1 MYAHDCPIHNS
12 TEPGMT
18 LLHPALNTDRRRL
31 LKIAAASVLSAPLLA
46 RAAWPDRPI
55 RLVVPSAAG
64 GAPDVICRIV
74 ANELAKLLGQPI
86 VIDNKPGAS
95 GNIGMQEV
103 FRAQPDGYTLGYG
116 NVGTLAINKAL
127 FAKLPYEPEKLVPVA
142 LLGYVQNA
150 LVVRS
155 DLGVNNIKDLI
166 AMAKAKP
173 GKLVMASAGNGTTG
187 HLGGELFKSMT
198 GTFMI
203 HVPYRGSPQA
213 IQDLM
218 GGQVDLMFDNLSSIA
233 PHIKSGRVKVLGV
246 SGRARSAL
254 FPDIPTVGEFVPSYE
269 TSAWGGVVAPPG
281 TPRDIALSINA
292 AINKVLGSP
301 ATNEKLVAVSWEST
315 IGPPDRLQDRALRET
330 PMWASVIK
338 RSGARID

>member
-1 MYAHDCPIHNS
+1 
-12 TEPGMT
+12 MT
-18 LLHPALNTDRRRL
+18 DLCTAHPATVDSNRRL
-31 LKIAAASVLSAPLLA
+31 LLKLAAAATVATPMLA
-46 RAAWPDRPI
+46 RAAWPDRPV

-74 ANELAKLLGQPI
+74 ANELTKLLGQAI

-95 GNIGMQEV
+95 GNIGMTEI
-103 FRAQPDGYTLGYG
+103 FRAAPDGYTLGYG
-116 NVGTLAINKAL
+116 NVGTLAINKSL

-155 DLGVNNIKDLI
+155 DLGVSNINELV

-218 GGQVDLMFDNLSSIA
+218 GSQVDLMFDNLSSIA

-246 SGRARSAL
+246 SGRARSPL
-254 FPDIPTVGEFVPSYE
+254 FPDIPTIGQVVPGYE
-269 TSAWGGVVAPPG
+269 TSAWGGIVAPPG
-281 TPRDIALSINA
+281 TPRDIAQRLNA
-292 AINKVLGSP
+292 DINKVLGSP
-301 ATNEKLVAVSWEST
+301 SASEKLSAVSWEST

-330 PMWASVIK
+330 PMWAAVIK

>member
-1 MYAHDCPIHNS
+1 
-12 TEPGMT
+12 MT
-18 LLHPALNTDRRRL
+18 LDDTTFKTNRRRL
-31 LKIAAASVLSAPLLA
+31 LKLAGATVLAAPSLA
-46 RAAWPDRPI
+46 RATWPDRPI

-74 ANELAKLLGQPI
+74 ANELTKLLGQPI

-103 FRAQPDGYTLGYG
+103 FRAVPDGYTLGYG
-116 NVGTLAINKAL
+116 NVGTLAINKSL

-155 DLGVNNIKDLI
+155 DLGVSNIKELI

-246 SGRARSAL
+246 SGRARSPL
-254 FPDIPTVGEFVPSYE
+254 FPDISTIGQVVPGYE
-269 TSAWGGVVAPPG
+269 TSAWGGIVAPPG
-281 TPRDIALSINA
+281 TPAGIALRINA
-292 AINKVLGSP
+292 DINKVLGSP
-301 ATNEKLVAVSWEST
+301 AAAEKLTAVSWEST

-330 PMWASVIK
+330 PMWAEVIK

>member
-1 MYAHDCPIHNS
+1 
-12 TEPGMT
+12 MT
-18 LLHPALNTDRRRL
+18 MDNTAFKTNRRRL
-31 LKIAAASVLSAPLLA
+31 LKLAGATVLAGPSLA
-46 RAAWPDRPI
+46 RAAWPDRAI

-103 FRAQPDGYTLGYG
+103 FRAVPDGYTLGYG
-116 NVGTLAINKAL
+116 NVGTLAINKSL

-155 DLGVNNIKDLI
+155 DLGINNIKDLI
-166 AMAKAKP
+166 SMAKAKP

-218 GGQVDLMFDNLSSIA
+218 GSQVDLMFDNLSSIA

-246 SGRARSAL
+246 SGRARSPL
-254 FPDIPTVGEFVPSYE
+254 FPDIATISQVVPGYE
-269 TSAWGGVVAPPG
+269 TSAWGGIVAPPG
-281 TPRDIALSINA
+281 TPAGIALRINA
-292 AINKVLGSP
+292 DINKVLGSP
-301 ATNEKLVAVSWEST
+301 AAAEKLTAVSWEST

-330 PMWASVIK
+330 PMWAEVIK

>member
-1 MYAHDCPIHNS
+1 MTPFKTAHNL
-12 TEPGMT
+12 E
-18 LLHPALNTDRRRL
+18 RRL
-31 LKIAAASVLSAPLLA
+31 LLKLVSAAALAAPTLA

-74 ANELAKLLGQPI
+74 ANDLSKLLGQAI

-103 FRAQPDGYTLGYG
+103 FRAAPDGYTLGYG
-116 NVGTLAINKAL
+116 NVGTLAINKSL
-127 FAKLPYEPEKLVPVA
+127 FAKLPYEPEKLVPIA

-155 DLGVNNIKDLI
+155 DLGINNIKDLI
-166 AMAKAKP
+166 SMAKAKP
-173 GKLVMASAGNGTTG
+173 GRLVMGSAGNGTTG

-246 SGRARSAL
+246 SGRARSPL
-254 FPDIPTVGEFVPSYE
+254 FPEIPTIGEIVTGYE
-269 TSAWGGVVAPPG
+269 TSAWGGIVAPPG
-281 TPRDIALSINA
+281 TPRDIALRLNSD
-292 AINKVLGSP
+292 INKALGSP
-301 ATNEKLVAVSWEST
+301 VTNEKLVAVSWEST

-330 PMWASVIK
+330 PMWAAVIK

>member
-1 MYAHDCPIHNS
+1 ME
-12 TEPGMT
+12 TGMT
-18 LLHPALNTDRRRL
+18 IYDTTFDTNRRL
-31 LKIAAASVLSAPLLA
+31 LLKLATATALTAPTLA

-55 RLVVPSAAG
+55 RLIVPSAAG
-64 GAPDVICRIV
+64 GAPDIICRIV
-74 ANELAKLLGQPI
+74 ANELSKLLGQPI

-95 GNIGMQEV
+95 GNIGMLEI
-103 FRAQPDGYTLGYG
+103 FRAAPDGYTLGYG
-116 NVGTLAINKAL
+116 NVGTLAINKSL

-155 DLGVNNIKDLI
+155 DLGVSNIKELI

-173 GKLVMASAGNGTTG
+173 GRLVMGSAGNGTTG

-198 GTFMI
+198 STFLL

-233 PHIKSGRVKVLGV
+233 PHIRSGRVKVLGV
-246 SGRARSAL
+246 SGRARSPQ
-254 FPDIPTVGEFVPSYE
+254 FPDVPTINTVVPGYE
-269 TSAWGGVVAPPG
+269 TSAWGGIVAPPG
-281 TPRDIALSINA
+281 TPREIAMRINA
-292 AINKVLGSP
+292 DINKVLGSP
-301 ATNEKLVAVSWEST
+301 AANEKLVAVSWEST

-330 PMWASVIK
+330 PMWAAVIK